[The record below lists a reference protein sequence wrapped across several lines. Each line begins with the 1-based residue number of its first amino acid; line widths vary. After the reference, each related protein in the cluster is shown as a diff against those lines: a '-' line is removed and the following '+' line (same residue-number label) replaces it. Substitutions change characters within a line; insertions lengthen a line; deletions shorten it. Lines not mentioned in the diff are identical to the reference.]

1 MAAGQV
7 VVNLEYFYSGV
18 ARKCP
23 QVVAIKV
30 LGGEKKKKAVTW
42 IESDKVLR
50 GPAWEAVQPRL

>member
-1 MAAGQV
+1 MFTGGLLQLLKQQLWLGRSSVAAGQV

-30 LGGEKKKKAVTW
+30 LGGEKKKK
-42 IESDKVLR
+42 L
-50 GPAWEAVQPRL
+50 